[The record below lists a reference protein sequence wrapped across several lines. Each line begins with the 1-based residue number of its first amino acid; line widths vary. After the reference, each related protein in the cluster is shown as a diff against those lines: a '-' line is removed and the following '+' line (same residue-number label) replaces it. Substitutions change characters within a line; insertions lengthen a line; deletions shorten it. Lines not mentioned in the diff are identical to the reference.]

1 VTHSEHRSAAV
12 TGDDRVVNGRHADW
26 VPVERRWL
34 GLDRRSLWPAAVI
47 LGVALLFAGILPTVN
62 EAIGYDDE
70 TQPGDVMTLG
80 SGITF
85 EPAPGWQ
92 VESGVRV
99 GDETVSGA
107 APPVKLSQGGV
118 SVLVQVF
125 PSQDDAATVLKNFE
139 AISGES
145 DTPPD
150 FAVVSRRVAFT
161 TASGLPGRLEQ
172 YEGAGVDGV
181 LAVVTFPEK
190 DLALT
195 FAASGPNGD
204 LDPLGTDIGTMLASV
219 SREEAGA

>member
-1 VTHSEHRSAAV
+1 VDRSGDHAV
-12 TGDDRVVNGRHADW
+12 EARAVGSGGRSADW

-34 GLDRRSLWPAAVI
+34 GLDRRSIVPALVI
-47 LGVALLFAGILPTVN
+47 LGIALLFAGILPAINDTV
-62 EAIGYDDE
+62 AYDDE

-99 GDETVSGA
+99 GEETVSGA
-107 APPVKLSQGGV
+107 APPVVLSKGGV
-118 SVLVQVF
+118 TVVVQVF
-125 PSQDDAATVLKNFE
+125 PTADDAAAVLKNFE
-139 AISGES
+139 AISGQS

-150 FAVVSRRVAFT
+150 FAVVSRRVDFS
-161 TASGLPGRLEQ
+161 TASGLAGRLEQ

-181 LAVVTFPEK
+181 LAAVTFPEN

-195 FAASGPNGD
+195 FAVSGPNGD
-204 LDPLGTDIGTMLASV
+204 LDTLGSEIGTMLASV
-219 SREEAGA
+219 SREKAPS